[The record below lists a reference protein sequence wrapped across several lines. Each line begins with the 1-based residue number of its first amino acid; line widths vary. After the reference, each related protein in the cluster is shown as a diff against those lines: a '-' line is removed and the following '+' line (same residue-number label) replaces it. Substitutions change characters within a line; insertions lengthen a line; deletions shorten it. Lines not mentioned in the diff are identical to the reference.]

1 MENLDEI
8 GKMLG
13 KDQNTINMVK
23 KMMRENPQMIESLMT
38 NMVNNGSLD
47 QKQQPKK
54 STKIK
59 PNEKCPCNSGKKYK
73 KCCNSNDLSN

>member
-13 KDQNTINMVK
+13 KDQNTMNMVK
-23 KMMRENPQMIESLMT
+23 KMMKENPQMIESLMA
-38 NMVNNGSLD
+38 NMGSLG
-47 QKQQPKK
+47 QKPQPKK

-73 KCCNSNDLSN
+73 KCCNNNDLLN